1 MKFWR
6 IPLVIGAALILGWTA
21 QGADAQLISGCPNA
35 NLADA
40 FGNLPVTNLNGG
52 VSASASTVWR
62 GDGTWAIPAGSDNVT
77 GPTSSVSG
85 DIATFS
91 GTSGMALQ
99 DTGAQFSALAPAGLA
114 VLHQDARGSNRC
126 DRDKHGTDRHYGV
139 CAAKLMPRSPCRRST
154 EPRPRRRPR
163 RERTR
168 PRSQPPPLSNRSG
181 SRLASDGSPARIRT
195 TPSLPS
201 SIRR

>member
-6 IPLVIGAALILGWTA
+6 IPLVIGAALILGWT
-21 QGADAQLISGCPNA
+21 ADAQLISGCPNA

-52 VSASASTVWR
+52 ISASFRTQGHSFPRSPRRPRRPSPRRPW
-62 GDGTWAIPAGSDNVT
+62 
-77 GPTSSVSG
+77 
-85 DIATFS
+85 
-91 GTSGMALQ
+91 LQ
-99 DTGAQFSALAPAGLA
+99 PLRPRQT
-114 VLHQDARGSNRC
+114 
-126 DRDKHGTDRHYGV
+126 RHRSPLRRM
-139 CAAKLMPRSPCRRST
+139 CRTKLMPRSPCRRST
-154 EPRPRRRPR
+154 EPRLRRRPR

>member
-40 FGNLPVTNLNGG
+40 FGNLPVTNLDGG
-52 VSASASTVWR
+52 ISASASTVWR

-99 DTGAQFSALAPAGLA
+99 DTGTQFSALAPPASPSFTKTPVAPTAATATNTAQIATTAYVQNQAYATLA
-114 VLHQDARGSNRC
+114 LPALN
-126 DRDKHGTDRHYGV
+126 GTATAPTPAQGTN
-139 CAAKLMPRSPCRRST
+139 ST
-154 EPRPRRRPR
+154 QIA
-163 RERTR
+163 TTAFVK
-168 PRSQPPPLSNRSG
+168 SQRIPIT
-181 SRLASDGSPARIRT
+181 SDGSPARIRT

>member
-62 GDGTWAIPAGSDNVT
+62 GDGTWAIPAGSDNMT

-99 DTGAQFSALAPAGLA
+99 ATGTQFSALAPPASPSFTKTPVAPTAATATNTAQIATTAYVQNQAYATLAFIAYVQITDQPVRELRLRNHRHGVTRARRILSDNPGEQAADSVSHAAG
-114 VLHQDARGSNRC
+114 GI
-126 DRDKHGTDRHYGV
+126 G
-139 CAAKLMPRSPCRRST
+139 
-154 EPRPRRRPR
+154 PRR
-163 RERTR
+163 
-168 PRSQPPPLSNRSG
+168 
-181 SRLASDGSPARIRT
+181 
-195 TPSLPS
+195 
-201 SIRR
+201 